1 MHLFSFCFLNLIVV
15 EEKMSA
21 AHESRELSKKDAAK
35 MSDHP
40 SEQDS
45 YHDSYDSTEDVTSA
59 SCTETEEDSGEET
72 SQEKRN
78 KKKSR
83 LSFFQKLHKEK
94 RSKSQK
100 KNLK

>member
-1 MHLFSFCFLNLIVV
+1 
-15 EEKMSA
+15 MSA
-21 AHESRELSKKDAAK
+21 AHQSHEYSRRDAAK
-35 MSDHP
+35 MNEHA

-45 YHDSYDSTEDVTSA
+45 YHDSYDSTEDIASA

-94 RSKSQK
+94 RSKSSK
-100 KNLK
+100 KNVK